1 MGSFPASHCPAGLLR
16 QPGMLL
22 PGLGPPQRVAGAIVN
37 RAKCVMV
44 ALWGSTASG
53 NRGTTPGRQ
62 LGRQR
67 LLTSPSSNW
76 LVVKPS
82 YERRGSWCA
91 GAHETRGVMPLK
103 TKDTEFMGSRCFQLE
118 LSSGGSLVPWAEL
131 SHLSQPGLAKT
142 PKSPRTEL
150 PWGPLTWWI
159 WEENAG
165 ALVLPALCFSR
176 HVPRTCVGC
185 PTVWTLHPGTSG
197 CLCWA
202 RGFSALL
209 GGTNASL
216 QLLPGVPWVSLR
228 GSGWAGNALRPSEW
242 LWLSWECRGSVR
254 GALAELPCFSWVLVV
269 CRRNWG

>member
-1 MGSFPASHCPAGLLR
+1 MS
-16 QPGMLL
+16 
-22 PGLGPPQRVAGAIVN
+22 

-118 LSSGGSLVPWAEL
+118 LSSGGSLVP
-131 SHLSQPGLAKT
+131 
-142 PKSPRTEL
+142 
-150 PWGPLTWWI
+150 
-159 WEENAG
+159 
-165 ALVLPALCFSR
+165 
-176 HVPRTCVGC
+176 
-185 PTVWTLHPGTSG
+185 
-197 CLCWA
+197 
-202 RGFSALL
+202 
-209 GGTNASL
+209 
-216 QLLPGVPWVSLR
+216 
-228 GSGWAGNALRPSEW
+228 
-242 LWLSWECRGSVR
+242 
-254 GALAELPCFSWVLVV
+254 
-269 CRRNWG
+269 